1 MPDSAGPSTDGLNSA
16 GSDGIARPIFRLP
29 SAGRRLDGRLDVTVV
44 YLDMAR
50 PAPLSAPGEAA
61 NPAPLLGTKL
71 ALLKLDR
78 PTVGFYRYLYDAV
91 GRPWKWVERH
101 RMSDQDLAA
110 IIQHPDVEIFVPYVG
125 GVPAGYVELDR
136 RPEPINPPGALN
148 IAYFGLVPDF
158 IGRGLGPWFLRWS
171 VNQAF
176 THKINRLTV
185 NTCNLDHV
193 AALPLYQKVGFRPYA
208 TREAIFDP
216 RI

>member
-1 MPDSAGPSTDGLNSA
+1 MGQPIRHAGGTLSQRAAMSSDS
-16 GSDGIARPIFRLP
+16 IARPIFRLP
-29 SAGRRLDGRLDVTVV
+29 PPGRRLDGRLDVTVV

-50 PAPLSAPGEAA
+50 PATEAA

-78 PTVGFYRYLYDAV
+78 PNVGFYRYLYDAV

-101 RMSDQDLAA
+101 RMSDQDLAS
-110 IIQHPDVEIFVPYVG
+110 IIQHPEVEIFVPYVG
-125 GVPAGYVELDR
+125 GVPAGYVELDH
-136 RPEPINPPGALN
+136 RPEPVNPPGALN
-148 IAYFGLVPDF
+148 IAYFGLIPDF

-171 VNQAF
+171 TNQAF

-193 AALPLYQKVGFRPYA
+193 AALPLYQKMGFRPYA
-208 TREAIFDP
+208 TREVIFDP
-216 RI
+216 RL